1 MVIAKNSLG
10 ANPCINPEISL
21 DKYPSVTVI
30 MPVYNEERY
39 IERSLR
45 CVLAQDYPCEKI
57 EIIVAD
63 GMSTDGTRQVVQRLQ
78 EECQRIR
85 LIDNPGRIAP
95 TGLNAALRQ
104 ANGEVVVRVD
114 GHCEIEPHY
123 LETCVH
129 HFQEDGVDGVGGA
142 IETIGENRLSQ
153 AIAVAMSSEFGVG
166 GSPFRILAKYPFNE
180 NHTRLVDTIPF
191 PAYSRQIIEKAG
203 FYDEELVRNQDDE
216 YNYRIRELGGK
227 LLLSADIRPR
237 YYSRSSLRSLWRQ
250 YYQYGFWKVRV
261 LQKHPRQMQVRQ
273 FIPPLFVLGL
283 ASLLLLAPWSKFTA
297 LGLAIYLGLY
307 LLINLAASSWE
318 ASRRGWRYLPYLPM
332 VNAILHLSYGLGFGI
347 GLVHFRKRWI
357 NPSQ

>member
-1 MVIAKNSLG
+1 MLS
-10 ANPCINPEISL
+10 PENTL
-21 DKYPSVTVI
+21 TELPSVTVI
-30 MPVYNEERY
+30 MPVYNEARY
-39 IERSLR
+39 IERSLHS
-45 CVLAQDYPCEKI
+45 VLAQDYPSEKI
-57 EIIVAD
+57 EIIVSD

-78 EECQRIR
+78 EACQRIR

-104 ANGEVVVRVD
+104 ASGEVVVRVD
-114 GHCEIEPHY
+114 GHCEIDEEY
-123 LETCVH
+123 VKTCVRH
-129 HFQEDGVDGVGGA
+129 IQEDGVDGVGGA

-166 GSPFRILAKYPFNE
+166 GSLFRTLAKYPFFE
-180 NHTRLVDTIPF
+180 NQSRLVDTIPF

-261 LQKHPRQMQVRQ
+261 LQKHPRQMQIRQ

-283 ASLLLLAPWSKFTA
+283 ASLLLLAPWSKVTA
-297 LGLAIYLGLY
+297 LGLAVYLGLY
-307 LLINLAASSWE
+307 LLVNLAASFWE
-318 ASRRGWRYLPYLPM
+318 ASRRGWKYLPYLPII
-332 VNAILHLSYGLGFGI
+332 NAILHFSYGLGFGI
-347 GLVHFRKRWI
+347 GLVHFRKRWR
-357 NPSQ
+357 NPA